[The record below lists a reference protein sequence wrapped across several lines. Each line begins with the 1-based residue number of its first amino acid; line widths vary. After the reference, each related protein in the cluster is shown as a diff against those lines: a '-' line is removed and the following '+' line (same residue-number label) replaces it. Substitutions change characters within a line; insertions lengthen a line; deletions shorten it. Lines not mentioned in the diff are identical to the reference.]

1 MADVSYSATIAE
13 APPPGWSRARQW
25 LILALIVAAV
35 LAGIVINRIVQS
47 LQPQEAA
54 AAAPPPGVLTVTP
67 EQYAE
72 LKIQTV
78 GGGEAGTT
86 TQVTGLIAVDEDH
99 STPVLPPFSG
109 QVTQVLAAPGQRVVA
124 DQPLLKVRA
133 PEFVDARNAL
143 FAAAAQRATALSQL
157 QVAENSARRQEEIY
171 KTAGG
176 ALRDFQAAQND
187 LAVAR
192 STVRTAEAALGAA
205 RDKLT
210 ILGKTPAEIDRLER
224 VHEVNGIHAETT
236 LHAPIGGVIA
246 SRAVA
251 LGQYLSAG
259 GAAAAFVITDP
270 HTVWLVAQVPES
282 ATAQVHLGDPV
293 SVTTAAYPG
302 RTFSARINNIALA
315 LDPAT
320 HRLPVRATVANPD
333 LALKPQ
339 MFASFTI
346 RSSAV
351 ASAAAATGVTVP
363 AGAVIHEGDS
373 ARVWV
378 AGPGRVL
385 KARTVQLGT
394 ASGGNGGTVQV
405 VAGLQPGEKVVTAG
419 AIFVN
424 EAGLPG

>member
-1 MADVSYSATIAE
+1 MADTSDPAKITDAR
-13 APPPGWSRARQW
+13 PPGWPRARQW
-25 LILALIVAAV
+25 RVLAAIVAAA
-35 LAGIVINRIVQS
+35 LAGFVLYRIVLS
-47 LQPQEAA
+47 LQPKEAA
-54 AAAPPPGVLTVTP
+54 TTASVPGVLTVTP

-78 GGGEAGTT
+78 GSVAPGSTA
-86 TQVTGLIAVDEDH
+86 QATGLIAVDENH

-109 QVTQVLAAPGQRVVA
+109 QIMQIMAEPGQRVVLG
-124 DQPLLKVRA
+124 QPLLKVRA
-133 PEFVDARNAL
+133 PEFVDSRNAL
-143 FAAAAQRATALSQL
+143 FAAAAQRATANSQL
-157 QVAENSARRQEEIY
+157 RVAEANAMRQQEIY
-171 KTAGG
+171 QTAGG
-176 ALRDFQAAQND
+176 ALKDYQSAQND

-192 STVRTAEAALGAA
+192 SGVRTAEAALGAA

-224 VHEVNGIHAETT
+224 VHEVVGIHAETT
-236 LHAPIGGVIA
+236 LHAPIDGIIA

-259 GAAAAFVITDP
+259 GAAPAFVITDP
-270 HTVWLVAQVPES
+270 HTVWLIAQVPET
-282 ATAQVHLGDPV
+282 ATAQVHLGDTV
-293 SVTTAAYPG
+293 SVTTPAYPG
-302 RTFSARINNIALA
+302 RVFGARVDNIGAA

-320 HRLPVRATVANPD
+320 HRLPVRATIRNPD
-333 LALKPQ
+333 GALKPQ

-346 RSSAV
+346 RT
-351 ASAAAATGVTVP
+351 ASPAYSGSGVTVP
-363 AGAVIHEGDS
+363 ASAVIHEGDS

-394 ASGGNGGTVQV
+394 AGGGGTVQV
-405 VAGLQPGEKVVTAG
+405 IAGLQPGERVVTAG